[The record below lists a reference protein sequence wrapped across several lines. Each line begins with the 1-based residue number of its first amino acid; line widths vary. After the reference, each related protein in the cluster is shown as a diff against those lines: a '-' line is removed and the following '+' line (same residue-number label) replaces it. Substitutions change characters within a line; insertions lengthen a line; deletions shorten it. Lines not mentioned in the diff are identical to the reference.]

1 MRPLDGITVVA
12 LEQAVAGPLASRHLA
27 DLGAR
32 VIKIERPG
40 SGDFARHYDSR
51 VNGLSSHF
59 AWLNR
64 TKESLTLDVKRG
76 EGKQV
81 LERLLATSDVFLHNL
96 APGAVERL
104 GFGRAVLE
112 SRYPRLV
119 SCEISGYGAG
129 GPLRDRRAYD
139 LLIQSEAGLLAV
151 TGTDDAPAKAGIAV
165 ADIAG
170 GMYAFSGILAALF
183 ARERTGRGASLEI
196 SLFDA
201 LVEWMGYPLYYASSG
216 AGAPP
221 RTGAHHATIAPYGP
235 YAVAD
240 GDTVYLAV
248 QNDREWQRFCADLLG
263 DRSLASDPR
272 FATNVSRVANRSSL
286 NEVIEERFASL
297 TADAVVR
304 RAGDAQIACARM
316 NTVEET
322 LRHPQLA
329 ARDRWQQVGS
339 PNGPLPALAPPLVMH
354 GVTPA
359 MGPIPDVGQHTDA
372 ILEELGYPRSVV
384 DSWRSSGVI

>member
-1 MRPLDGITVVA
+1 MRPLDGVTVVA

-40 SGDFARHYDSR
+40 SGDFARHYDGR

-64 TKESLTLDVKRG
+64 TKESLSLDVKRD
-76 EGKQV
+76 EGRQV
-81 LERLLATSDVFLHNL
+81 LERLLAGADVFIHNL

-112 SRYPRLV
+112 SQFPRLV
-119 SCEISGYGAG
+119 SCGISGYGAD

-139 LLIQSEAGLLAV
+139 LLVQSEAGLLAV
-151 TGTDDAPAKAGIAV
+151 TGTEHEPAKAGIAV

-170 GMYAFSGILAALF
+170 GMYAFSGILAALI
-183 ARERTGRGASLEI
+183 ARGRTGRGAVLEI

-201 LVEWMGYPLYYASSG
+201 LVEWMGYPLYYASG
-216 AGAPP
+216 GHGAPA

-235 YAVAD
+235 YAVAGD
-240 GDTVYLAV
+240 DTVYLAV
-248 QNDREWQRFCADLLG
+248 QNDREWHRFCARMLG
-263 DRSLASDPR
+263 DETVASDPR
-272 FATNVSRVANRSSL
+272 FAANASRVENRAAL
-286 NEVIEERFASL
+286 DQLIECRFALLS
-297 TADAVVR
+297 ADDVVR
-304 RAGDAQIACARM
+304 MAGEAQIACARM

-329 ARDRWQQVGS
+329 ERGRWQQVGS
-339 PNGPLPALAPPLVMH
+339 PNGPIPALAPPVLMH

-359 MGPIPDVGQHTDA
+359 MGPIPSVGQHTDA
-372 ILEELGYPRSVV
+372 ILEELGYPRSIV
-384 DSWRSSGVI
+384 DTWRSAGII

>member
-1 MRPLDGITVVA
+1 MRPLDGITVIA

-40 SGDFARHYDSR
+40 GGDFARHYDSR

-64 TKESLTLDVKRG
+64 TKQSLSLDVKRE

-81 LERLLATSDVFLHNL
+81 LDRLLARADVFIHNL

-104 GFGRAVLE
+104 GFGRAVVE
-112 SRYPRLV
+112 DRYPRV
-119 SCEISGYGAG
+119 VTCEISGYGAG

-139 LLIQSEAGLLAV
+139 LLVQSEAGLLAV

-170 GMYAFSGILAALF
+170 GMYAFSGILAALL
-183 ARERTGRGASLEI
+183 ARTGTGRGTAIEI

-201 LVEWMGYPLYYASSG
+201 LVEWMGYPLYYASG
-216 AGAPP
+216 GHGAPR

-235 YAVAD
+235 YAV
-240 GDTVYLAV
+240 GGGETVYLAV
-248 QNDREWQRFCADLLG
+248 QNDREWQRFCAEILG
-263 DRSLASDPR
+263 DASIASDPR
-272 FATNVSRVANRSSL
+272 FATNVSRVNNRAGL
-286 NEVIEERFASL
+286 NEAIERRLASL
-297 TADAVVR
+297 TADEVVR
-304 RAGDAQIACARM
+304 LAGEAQVACARM

-322 LRHPQLA
+322 LHHPQLE
-329 ARDRWQQVGS
+329 ARGRWQQVGS
-339 PNGPLPALAPPLVMH
+339 PNGPVPALAPPLLMH
-354 GVTPA
+354 GVAPA

-372 ILEELGYPRSVV
+372 ILEELGYPRSIVET
-384 DSWRSSGVI
+384 WRSAGVI